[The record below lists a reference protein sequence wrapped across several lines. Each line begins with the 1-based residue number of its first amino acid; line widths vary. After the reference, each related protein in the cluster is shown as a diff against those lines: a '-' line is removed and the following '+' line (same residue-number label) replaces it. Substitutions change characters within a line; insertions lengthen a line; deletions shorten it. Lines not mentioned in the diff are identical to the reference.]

1 MIQLQTG
8 DRILVNSKSF
18 LSRTIQKVMRRYAKQ
33 EGISDEYTYSH
44 AGTIVILNGEE
55 YVAESVENGFRL
67 RWLFRHY
74 NAYYDDM
81 MIIRQKLPLTDQE
94 LVETE
99 DEALYL
105 QEVNNFYQYWG
116 LLSWLLYVYVTFKWR
131 GKYRRINFF
140 GKGNK
145 FSNYCY
151 EGAYRIAK
159 HVRPKDFQKNPEI
172 VTCYDLYDPNRDE
185 IVYRN
190 KPTK

>member
-8 DRILVNSKSF
+8 DRILVNSDSK
-18 LSRTIQKVMRRYAKQ
+18 LSKLIQFFMKKWAKKKGLNA
-33 EGISDEYTYSH
+33 EFTYSH
-44 AGTIVILNGEE
+44 AGTIVMLTGFT

-67 RWLFRHY
+67 RQLDRHY
-74 NAYYDDM
+74 LHNPSITGILFVRPKQWYTEEEELNIEAY
-81 MIIRQKLPLTDQE
+81 
-94 LVETE
+94 
-99 DEALYL
+99 ALYL

-116 LLSWLLYVYVTFKWR
+116 LLQWAILVTT
-131 GKYRRINFF
+131 GINLF

-159 HVRPKDFQKNPEI
+159 HVRPADFPKNPEI
-172 VTCYDLYDPNRDE
+172 VTCYDLYDPERDE

-190 KPTK
+190 KQTK